1 MQTIP
6 LTNLPKN
13 HAALIVRIFA
23 GRGAAR
29 RLTSL
34 GLTPGTRITKLSAAP
49 FQGPVQL
56 LVRNTRLVIGWGLA
70 SKIIVSEITHQG
82 QSWRNAISDIQ
93 QYIETRIII
102 I

>member
-1 MQTIP
+1 MQNIS

-13 HAALIVRIFA
+13 HTALIVNIFA
-23 GRGAAR
+23 GRRAAQ

-34 GLTPGTRITKLSAAP
+34 GLTPGTRITKMSSAP

-70 SKIIVSEITHQG
+70 TKIIVSEIL
-82 QSWRNAISDIQ
+82 N
-93 QYIETRIII
+93 
-102 I
+102 